1 MAFVAIRSAI
11 RSRTSL
17 AVTKASHD
25 WVSLLILLLPSIYIL
40 LTVPPL
46 WRDSDGFNEI
56 ASTFAPKGIIHWLPG
71 YCLCGRLIAILF
83 GIAGN
88 LLQGRGM
95 PPLSISI
102 TPLNDLGVYALI
114 VFQHLFLVCSLYYFV
129 RKATD
134 RPMARVLCAAFF
146 ALTPWMYVYANCIGS
161 EAFSNPLIVFVAAV
175 GWNCLEAP
183 ELGTRNLLPY
193 LALLVAASLTR
204 QINGLLVGLLPIAV
218 LPVAVGELLK
228 VRKREPVGGLSRL
241 HHARRLLIFAGIGV
255 IAVGLSIFA
264 QIVLCWVCRVPFRST
279 LGQTFEWRLAYW
291 RDLPAVDRSMITQK
305 IDAKIADPVVT
316 DALEGLN
323 QSLSQGNE
331 WKNMFLFYRIDENLT
346 QSGLKDMQ
354 LRTWQIDLKLNRI
367 ALAVLCSME
376 PHYLSAV
383 WSDFMQA
390 PLFSQSDLAYSPFI
404 LTDWLGTQLGYP
416 RYGRLRGLASFRH
429 EPGYYDALWK
439 RTSYLHVLGG
449 VPMVWMAC
457 AAVALGVV
465 GVTLAPATDLV
476 RLGTSY
482 SAAMVLLAL
491 LMVMGSCLTTF
502 SAARF
507 NLPVYSLFQMAMIF
521 GGLTATAGLTERL
534 ETLRKSR

>member
-1 MAFVAIRSAI
+1 MDFAAVRSAI
-11 RSRTSL
+11 QFRSGF
-17 AVTKASHD
+17 APTKGGRE
-25 WVSLLILLLPSIYIL
+25 WVPLLILFLPSVYIL

-71 YCLCGRLIAILF
+71 YCLCGRLIVILF

-88 LLQGRGM
+88 LMQGRGL

-129 RKATD
+129 RNATD
-134 RPMARVLCAAFF
+134 RPIARVLCATFF

-161 EAFSNPLIVFVAAV
+161 EAFSNPLIVLGAAV
-175 GWNCLEAP
+175 GWNCFKAP

-193 LALLVAASLTR
+193 LALLVVASLTR
-204 QINGLLVGLLPIAV
+204 QINGILVGLLPLAL
-218 LPVAVGELLK
+218 LPGAVGELLK
-228 VRKREPVGGLSRL
+228 LGRRGAVRGMSRL
-241 HHARRLLIFAGIGV
+241 RQSRRLLVFAGIAV

-291 RDLPAVDRSMITQK
+291 RDLPEADRSLIFGK
-305 IDAKIADPVVT
+305 VDGKVADPVVT

-323 QSLSQGNE
+323 RSLSQGEE
-331 WKNMFLFYRIDENLT
+331 WKNMFLFYRIDETLVR
-346 QSGLKDMQ
+346 SGLKDMQ
-354 LRTWQIDLKLNRI
+354 LRTWQIDLRLNRI
-367 ALAVLCSME
+367 AFAVLCSME
-376 PHYLSAV
+376 PHYLGAV

-390 PLFSQSDLAYSPFI
+390 SLFSQSDLAYSPFI
-404 LTDWLGTQLGYP
+404 LTDWLQTQLVYP
-416 RYGRLRGLASFRH
+416 RYGRLRGLASFQH
-429 EPGYYDALWK
+429 EPGYYDVLWK
-439 RTSYLHVLGG
+439 RTSYLHFLGG
-449 VPMVWMAC
+449 LPMVWMAC
-457 AAVALGVV
+457 AAITLDLV
-465 GVTLAPATDLV
+465 GLTLAPARELAAL
-476 RLGTSY
+476 RTSY
-482 SAAMVLLAL
+482 SAAMVVLAL
-491 LMVMGSCLTTF
+491 LMVLGSCLTTF

-507 NLPVYSLFQMAMIF
+507 NLPTYSLFQMAMMF
-521 GGLTATAGLTERL
+521 GGLTVTAALTERL

>member
-1 MAFVAIRSAI
+1 
-11 RSRTSL
+11 
-17 AVTKASHD
+17 
-25 WVSLLILLLPSIYIL
+25 
-40 LTVPPL
+40 
-46 WRDSDGFNEI
+46 
-56 ASTFAPKGIIHWLPG
+56 
-71 YCLCGRLIAILF
+71 
-83 GIAGN
+83 
-88 LLQGRGM
+88 
-95 PPLSISI
+95 
-102 TPLNDLGVYALI
+102 
-114 VFQHLFLVCSLYYFV
+114 
-129 RKATD
+129 
-134 RPMARVLCAAFF
+134 
-146 ALTPWMYVYANCIGS
+146 
-161 EAFSNPLIVFVAAV
+161 
-175 GWNCLEAP
+175 
-183 ELGTRNLLPY
+183 
-193 LALLVAASLTR
+193 
-204 QINGLLVGLLPIAV
+204 
-218 LPVAVGELLK
+218 
-228 VRKREPVGGLSRL
+228 
-241 HHARRLLIFAGIGV
+241 
-255 IAVGLSIFA
+255 
-264 QIVLCWVCRVPFRST
+264 
-279 LGQTFEWRLAYW
+279 
-291 RDLPAVDRSMITQK
+291 MITQK

>member
-1 MAFVAIRSAI
+1 MDFVAIRSAMQS
-11 RSRTSL
+11 RSAFATAKTGR
-17 AVTKASHD
+17 D
-25 WVSLLILLLPSIYIL
+25 WVPLLILFLPSIYIL

-71 YCLCGRLIAILF
+71 YCLCGRLIVILF

-88 LLQGRGM
+88 LLQGRGL

-102 TPLNDLGVYALI
+102 TPLNDMGVYALI

-129 RKATD
+129 SNATD
-134 RPMARVLCAAFF
+134 RPIARVLGAAFF

-161 EAFSNPLIVFVAAV
+161 EAFSNPLIVFVAAL
-175 GWNCLEAP
+175 GWNWLKTP
-183 ELGTRNLLPY
+183 EPGARNLLPY

-204 QINGLLVGLLPIAV
+204 QINGLLVGLLPLAL
-218 LPVAVGELLK
+218 LPGAVGELLK
-228 VRKREPVGGLSRL
+228 VGRRGPPSGLSRFYFS
-241 HHARRLLIFAGIGV
+241 RSLLIFLGIAV

-264 QIVLCWVCRVPFRST
+264 QVVLCWVCRVPFRST

-291 RDLPAVDRSMITQK
+291 RDLPEVDRSLIIRK
-305 IDAKIADPVVT
+305 IDATIADPVVT

-323 QSLSQGNE
+323 QSLSQGDE
-331 WKNMFLFYRIDENLT
+331 WKNMFLFYRIDETLVR
-346 QSGLKDMQ
+346 SGTKDMQ

-367 ALAVLCSME
+367 ALAVLCSRE
-376 PHYLSAV
+376 PHYLGTV

-390 PLFSQSDLAYSPFI
+390 PLFSQSELAYSPFI
-404 LTDWLGTQLGYP
+404 LTDWLGTQLVHP
-416 RYGRLRGLASFRH
+416 RYGRLRGLASFQH

-439 RTSYLHVLGG
+439 RTSYLHLLGG

-457 AAVALGVV
+457 AAVALG
-465 GVTLAPATDLV
+465 
-476 RLGTSY
+476 
-482 SAAMVLLAL
+482 L
-491 LMVMGSCLTTF
+491 LMVFGSCLTTF

-507 NLPVYSLFQMAMIF
+507 NLPTYSLFQMAMIF
-521 GGLTATAGLTERL
+521 GGLAATAGLTERL
-534 ETLRKSR
+534 ESLRKTS

>member
-1 MAFVAIRSAI
+1 MDFVAIRSAI

-228 VRKREPVGGLSRL
+228 VRKREPVGWLSRL

-323 QSLSQGNE
+323 QSLSQGDE

-390 PLFSQSDLAYSPFI
+390 PLFSQSDLAYAPFI

>member
-1 MAFVAIRSAI
+1 MGSAI
-11 RSRTSL
+11 RSRSGL
-17 AVTKASHD
+17 ATTKRGRD
-25 WVSLLILLLPSIYIL
+25 WVPLLILLLPSIYIL

-88 LLQGRGM
+88 LLQGKGL

-114 VFQHLFLVCSLYYFV
+114 VFQHLFLVYSLYYFV
-129 RKATD
+129 RNATD

-146 ALTPWMYVYANCIGS
+146 AITPWMYVYANCIGS
-161 EAFSNPLIVFVAAV
+161 EAFSNPLIIFVAAL
-175 GWNCLEAP
+175 GWNCLQAA
-183 ELGTRNLLPY
+183 ELGTKLLLPY

-204 QINGLLVGLLPIAV
+204 QINGLLVGLLPLALLPGAV
-218 LPVAVGELLK
+218 RELLK
-228 VRKREPVGGLSRL
+228 LGRPGPVSGVSRL
-241 HHARRLLIFAGIGV
+241 DHSRRLLIFAGIAV

-264 QIVLCWVCRVPFRST
+264 QVVLCWVCRVPFRPT

-291 RDLPAVDRSMITQK
+291 RDLPEADRSLIIRK
-305 IDAKIADPVVT
+305 IDTKIADPVVT

-323 QSLSQGNE
+323 QSLSQGEE
-331 WKNMFLFYRIDENLT
+331 WKNMFLFYRIDENLNR
-346 QSGLKDMQ
+346 SGFKDMQ

-367 ALAVLCSME
+367 ALTVLCSME
-376 PHYLSAV
+376 AHYLGAV

-416 RYGRLRGLASFRH
+416 RYGRLRGLASFQH

-439 RTSYLHVLGG
+439 RTSYLHLLGG

-457 AAVALGVV
+457 AAVALGLV
-465 GVTLAPATDLV
+465 GVALAPARKLV
-476 RLGTSY
+476 RLRTSY
-482 SAAMVLLAL
+482 STAMVLLAL
-491 LMVMGSCLTTF
+491 LMVLGSCLTTF

-534 ETLRKSR
+534 ETLRKSS

>member
-1 MAFVAIRSAI
+1 MDDVAIRNAIQPRSAFA
-11 RSRTSL
+11 R
-17 AVTKASHD
+17 TKAGRD
-25 WVSLLILLLPSIYIL
+25 WVPLLILVLPSIYIL

-88 LLQGRGM
+88 LLQGRGL

-114 VFQHLFLVCSLYYFV
+114 VFQHLFLVWSLFYFV
-129 RKATD
+129 RNATE

-146 ALTPWMYVYANCIGS
+146 ALTPWMYVYANCVGS
-161 EAFSNPLIVFVAAV
+161 EAFSNPLIVVVAAL
-175 GWNCLEAP
+175 GWNSLKAS
-183 ELGTRNLLPY
+183 ELGTRNLLAY

-204 QINGLLVGLLPIAV
+204 QINGLLVGLLPLAL
-218 LPVAVGELLK
+218 LPGAVGELLK
-228 VRKREPVGGLSRL
+228 VGRRGAVRGLSGL
-241 HHARRLLIFAGIGV
+241 HHSRRLLLFAGIAV
-255 IAVGLSIFA
+255 MAVGLSIFA
-264 QIVLCWVCRVPFRST
+264 QVVLCWVCRVPFRST

-291 RDLPAVDRSMITQK
+291 RDLPEADRSLMVRK
-305 IDAKIADPVVT
+305 IDSRIADPVVT

-323 QSLSQGNE
+323 QSLSQGDE
-331 WKNMFLFYRIDENLT
+331 WKNMYLFYRIDETLVR
-346 QSGLKDMQ
+346 SGLKDMQ
-354 LRTWQIDLKLNRI
+354 VRTWQIDLRLNRI

-376 PHYLSAV
+376 PHYLGAV
-383 WSDFMQA
+383 WSDFVQA

-416 RYGRLRGLASFRH
+416 RYGRLRGLATFQH
-429 EPGYYDALWK
+429 EPGHYDVLWK
-439 RTSYLHVLGG
+439 RTSYLHLLGG

-457 AAVALGVV
+457 AAVALGLV
-465 GVTLAPATDLV
+465 GVTLAPARESM
-476 RLGTSY
+476 RLRISY
-482 SAAMVLLAL
+482 SAAMVVLAL
-491 LMVMGSCLTTF
+491 LMVLGSCLTTF

-507 NLPVYSLFQMAMIF
+507 NLPIYSLFQMAMIF
-521 GGLTATAGLTERL
+521 GGLAAAAGLTERL
-534 ETLRKSR
+534 ETLQKSS

>member
-1 MAFVAIRSAI
+1 MDFVAIGSAI
-11 RSRTSL
+11 RSRSGL
-17 AVTKASHD
+17 ATTKRGRD
-25 WVSLLILLLPSIYIL
+25 WVPLLILLLPSIYIL

-71 YCLCGRLIAILF
+71 YCLCGRLIVIFF

-88 LLQGRGM
+88 LLQGKGL

-114 VFQHLFLVCSLYYFV
+114 VFQHLFLVYSLYYFV
-129 RKATD
+129 RNATD

-146 ALTPWMYVYANCIGS
+146 AITPWMYVYANCIGS
-161 EAFSNPLIVFVAAV
+161 EAFSNPLIILVAAL
-175 GWNCLEAP
+175 GWNCLQAP
-183 ELGTRNLLPY
+183 ELGTKRLLAY

-204 QINGLLVGLLPIAV
+204 QINGLLVGLLPLAL
-218 LPVAVGELLK
+218 LPGAVGELLK
-228 VRKREPVGGLSRL
+228 VGRPGPVSGLSRL
-241 HHARRLLIFAGIGV
+241 DHSRRLLIFAGIAV
-255 IAVGLSIFA
+255 ITVGLSIFA
-264 QIVLCWVCRVPFRST
+264 QVALCWVCRVPFRST

-291 RDLPAVDRSMITQK
+291 RDLPETDRSLIIRK
-305 IDAKIADPVVT
+305 IDTKIADPAVT

-323 QSLSQGNE
+323 QSLSQGDE
-331 WKNMFLFYRIDENLT
+331 WKNMFLFYRIDENLNR
-346 QSGLKDMQ
+346 SGFKDMQ

-376 PHYLSAV
+376 PHYLGAV
-383 WSDFMQA
+383 WSDFTQA

-416 RYGRLRGLASFRH
+416 RYGRLRGLASFQH

-439 RTSYLHVLGG
+439 RTSYLHLLGG
-449 VPMVWMAC
+449 VPMVWMAY
-457 AAVALGVV
+457 AAVALGLV
-465 GVTLAPATDLV
+465 GVTLVPARKLV
-476 RLGTSY
+476 RLRTSY
-482 SAAMVLLAL
+482 AVAMVALGL
-491 LMVMGSCLTTF
+491 LMVFGSCLTTF

-534 ETLRKSR
+534 ETLRKSS

>member
-1 MAFVAIRSAI
+1 MDFAAMGSAI
-11 RSRTSL
+11 RSRSGL
-17 AVTKASHD
+17 ATTKRGRD
-25 WVSLLILLLPSIYIL
+25 WMPLLILLLPSIYIL

-71 YCLCGRLIAILF
+71 YCLCGRLIVILF

-88 LLQGRGM
+88 LLQGRGL

-114 VFQHLFLVCSLYYFV
+114 LFQHLFLVCSLFYFV
-129 RKATD
+129 RNATD

-161 EAFSNPLIVFVAAV
+161 EAFSNPLIVFVAAL
-175 GWNCLEAP
+175 GWNCFKAP
-183 ELGTRNLLPY
+183 ELGTRNLLPF

-204 QINGLLVGLLPIAV
+204 QINGFLVGLLPLAL
-218 LPVAVGELLK
+218 LPGAVGESLK
-228 VRKREPVGGLSRL
+228 AGRRGAVRGLSRL
-241 HHARRLLIFAGIGV
+241 YLSRRLLIFAGIAV

-264 QIVLCWVCRVPFRST
+264 QVVLCWVCRVPFRST

-291 RDLPAVDRSMITQK
+291 RDLPEADRSLTIRK
-305 IDAKIADPVVT
+305 IDSKIADPVVT

-323 QSLSQGNE
+323 QSLTQGDE
-331 WKNMFLFYRIDENLT
+331 WKNMFLFYRIDETLVR
-346 QSGLKDMQ
+346 SGLKDMQ
-354 LRTWQIDLKLNRI
+354 VRTWQIDLRLNRI

-376 PHYLSAV
+376 PHYLGAV
-383 WSDFMQA
+383 WSDFVQA

-404 LTDWLGTQLGYP
+404 LTDWLGTQLVYP
-416 RYGRLRGLASFRH
+416 RYGRLRGLASFQH
-429 EPGYYDALWK
+429 EPGYYDTLWK
-439 RTSYLHVLGG
+439 RTSYLHLLGG

-457 AAVALGVV
+457 AAVALGLV
-465 GVTLAPATDLV
+465 GLTLAPAKGSAGL
-476 RLGTSY
+476 RISY
-482 SAAMVLLAL
+482 SVAMIALGL
-491 LMVMGSCLTTF
+491 LMVFGSCLTTF

-507 NLPVYSLFQMAMIF
+507 NLPIYSLFQMATIF
-521 GGLTATAGLTERL
+521 GGLTAMAGLTERL
-534 ETLRKSR
+534 ETLRKPS

>member
-1 MAFVAIRSAI
+1 MDFVAIRRAI
-11 RSRTSL
+11 RSPGTAKTGRE
-17 AVTKASHD
+17 
-25 WVSLLILLLPSIYIL
+25 WVPLLILFLPSIYIL

-71 YCLCGRLIAILF
+71 YCLCGRLIVILF

-88 LLQGRGM
+88 LLQGRGL

-114 VFQHLFLVCSLYYFV
+114 VLQHLFLVWSLYYFV
-129 RKATD
+129 RSATD
-134 RPMARVLCAAFF
+134 RLVARVLVAAFF

-161 EAFSNPLIVFVAAV
+161 EAFSNPLIVFGAGL
-175 GWNCLEAP
+175 GWNCLKAP

-204 QINGLLVGLLPIAV
+204 QINVLFAGLLPLAL
-218 LPVAVGELLK
+218 LPVAIGELLK
-228 VRKREPVGGLSRL
+228 AGRGGPVSGLSRL
-241 HHARRLLIFAGIGV
+241 HHCKRLLIFAGIAA
-255 IAVGLSIFA
+255 IAVALSLLA
-264 QIVLCWVCRVPFRST
+264 QVVLCWVCRVPFRST

-291 RDLPAVDRSMITQK
+291 RDLSEADRSQIIRS

-316 DALEGLN
+316 DALGELN
-323 QSLSQGNE
+323 RSLSQGDQ
-331 WKNMFLFYRIDENLT
+331 WKDMFLFYRIDEVLT
-346 QSGLKDMQ
+346 RSGLKDMQ

-367 ALAVLCSME
+367 ALAVLRSME

-383 WSDFMQA
+383 RSDFMEA

-404 LTDWLGTQLGYP
+404 LTDWLRTQLIYP
-416 RYGRLRGLASFRH
+416 RYGRLRGLASFQH
-429 EPGYYDALWK
+429 EPGYYVALWK
-439 RTSYLHVLGG
+439 RTSYLHLLGG
-449 VPMVWMAC
+449 APMVWMAY
-457 AAVALGVV
+457 AAATLSLVGLAL
-465 GVTLAPATDLV
+465 TPARELAALK
-476 RLGTSY
+476 TSY
-482 SAAMVLLAL
+482 SAAMVVVAL
-491 LMVMGSCLTTF
+491 LMVVGSCLTTF

-521 GGLTATAGLTERL
+521 GALTAAAGLTERL
-534 ETLRKSR
+534 ETLRKSS

>member
-1 MAFVAIRSAI
+1 MDFVAIRSAMQS
-11 RSRTSL
+11 RSAFAT
-17 AVTKASHD
+17 AKAGRD
-25 WVSLLILLLPSIYIL
+25 WVPLLILFLPSIYIL

-71 YCLCGRLIAILF
+71 YCLCGRMIVILF

-88 LLQGRGM
+88 LLQGRGL

-102 TPLNDLGVYALI
+102 TPLNDMGVYALI

-129 RKATD
+129 SNATD
-134 RPMARVLCAAFF
+134 RPIARVLCAAFF

-161 EAFSNPLIVFVAAV
+161 EAFSNPLIVFVAAL
-175 GWNCLEAP
+175 GWNWLKTP
-183 ELGTRNLLPY
+183 ELGARNLLPY

-204 QINGLLVGLLPIAV
+204 QINGLLVGLLPLAL
-218 LPVAVGELLK
+218 LPGAVGELLK
-228 VRKREPVGGLSRL
+228 VGRRGPASGLSRFYFT
-241 HHARRLLIFAGIGV
+241 RRLLIFVGIAV

-264 QIVLCWVCRVPFRST
+264 QVGLCWVCRVPFRST

-291 RDLPAVDRSMITQK
+291 RDLPEVDRSLIIRK
-305 IDAKIADPVVT
+305 IDATIADPVVT

-323 QSLSQGNE
+323 QSLSQGDE
-331 WKNMFLFYRIDENLT
+331 WKNMFLFYRIDETLVR
-346 QSGLKDMQ
+346 SGMKDMQ

-367 ALAVLCSME
+367 ALAVLCSRE
-376 PHYLSAV
+376 PHYLGAV

-390 PLFSQSDLAYSPFI
+390 PLFSQSELAYSPFI
-404 LTDWLGTQLGYP
+404 LTDWLGTQLVHP
-416 RYGRLRGLASFRH
+416 RYGRLRGLASFQH

-439 RTSYLHVLGG
+439 RTSYLHLLGG

-457 AAVALGVV
+457 AAVALGLV
-465 GVTLAPATDLV
+465 GVALAPAKGLAGL
-476 RLGTSY
+476 RTSY
-482 SAAMVLLAL
+482 SAAMVALGL
-491 LMVMGSCLTTF
+491 LMVFGSCLTTF

-507 NLPVYSLFQMAMIF
+507 NLPTYSFFQMAMIF
-521 GGLTATAGLTERL
+521 GGLAATAGLTERL
-534 ETLRKSR
+534 ESLRKTS